1 MATVLEQFTAVQEK
15 SLSVANALTSIN
27 TTAANKMFDLNVATA
42 QEISI
47 KVSEISSEA
56 LQVKDTDSLQSFQSK
71 FAQPNYDN
79 VANYVKASFDIAN
92 SASTEVTKLMEDA
105 FSDAN
110 AAVVASIDNAEKN
123 GVPGSALA
131 ASSIKALMSFVNQA
145 YDTAS
150 KSSKQA
156 QEVVTSSVE
165 NATKAAKKKK

>member
-15 SLSVANALTSIN
+15 SLSVANALTSIS

-42 QEISI
+42 QEIST

-56 LQVKDTDSLQSFQSK
+56 SQVKDTDSLQSFQSK
-71 FAQPNYDN
+71 FAQPSYDN
-79 VANYVKASFDIAN
+79 VVNYVKASFDIAN
-92 SASTEVTKLMEDA
+92 SASTEVTKLMEET

-110 AAVVASIDNAEKN
+110 EAVVASLDNAEKN
-123 GVPGSALA
+123 GIPGSALA
-131 ASSIKALMSFVNQA
+131 ASSIKTLMSFVNQA

-165 NATKAAKKKK
+165 NVTKAAKKKK

>member
-1 MATVLEQFTAVQEK
+1 MATILEQFTAVQEK

-27 TTAANKMFDLNVATA
+27 TTAANKMFDLHVATA
-42 QEISI
+42 QEVSS

-56 LQVKDTDSLQSFQSK
+56 LQVKDTESFQSM
-71 FAQPNYDN
+71 FAQANYDN
-79 VANYVKASFDIAN
+79 LANYVKASFDIAT
-92 SASTEVTKLMEDA
+92 SASTEATKLMEDA

-110 AAVVASIDNAEKN
+110 AAIVASIDNAEKN

-131 ASSIKALMSFVNQA
+131 ASSIKALMSFLNQA